1 VVDVE
6 MKGPLLAGAAAAT
19 AKQGRR
25 DAGLVQHAHG
35 QPSAP
40 IEALQHLP
48 FLVVLQTACWEAATH
63 TSQTPRSQL
72 PIRLKRGVNLFDR

>member
-40 IEALQHLP
+40 IEAL
-48 FLVVLQTACWEAATH
+48 
-63 TSQTPRSQL
+63 
-72 PIRLKRGVNLFDR
+72 